1 MEKNMP
7 KSLTAEELAAKETRL
22 KQRAEALAR
31 KHAYAA
37 KKAAE
42 ITAQLR
48 ERQRFAEAHIKYA
61 LGGCLLKLIEEKRL
75 PENFVR
81 SIIQSAEAGVQPAG
95 SGREAWEL
103 LKQKWLESWATQS

>member
-1 MEKNMP
+1 MP
-7 KSLTAEELAAKETRL
+7 KTLTAEELGAKETRL
-22 KQRAEALAR
+22 KQRAEGLAR

-81 SIIQSAEAGVQPAG
+81 SIIQSAEAGVQPVG
-95 SGREAWEL
+95 SGRVAWDD
-103 LKQKWLESWATQS
+103 LKRRWLANYD